1 MGGEREAPVLNT
13 DRSMESCG
21 QGGGSREE
29 GMRQVSGKQIKTKLE
44 RLLRLFVKAVITS
57 AFLCGRDT
65 SIAGLQGHHQTHLVW
80 AVTT

>member
-29 GMRQVSGKQIKTKLE
+29 GMHQVLGKQIKTKLE

-65 SIAGLQGHHQTHLVW
+65 PTAGLRGHHQTHLVW
-80 AVTT
+80 TVTT